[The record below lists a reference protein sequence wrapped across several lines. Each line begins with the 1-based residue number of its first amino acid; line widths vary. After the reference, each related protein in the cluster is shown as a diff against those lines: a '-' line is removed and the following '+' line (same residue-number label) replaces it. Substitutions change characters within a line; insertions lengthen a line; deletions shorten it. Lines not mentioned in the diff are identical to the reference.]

1 MKCHLLKIDLNK
13 YFHFFS
19 REKIASLVSTTDLR
33 IRIGWYIKLRWLAII
48 GVLAAIPINYALL
61 HFNVAVK
68 ELLVIVLAMAFLNLL
83 LFFLWR
89 HLQLIND
96 ISVLAFT
103 EIQIIIDLIIISLLV
118 HFSGGIQNPF
128 VFLFVIQVIL
138 SGIFFPGAILPY
150 VNAGIASILLT
161 FIALSE
167 FSGIIP
173 QYNIRGEV
181 SSVTYL
187 ITVILSFYVVS
198 FSGVYIINNSLK
210 KYQVLRR
217 IVDEKTNQLEHVIEE
232 RNKAFRFAAHELKSP
247 MVAIKSSLDLVL
259 SLHSEDMTPDT
270 KNMVLKANRRTDQII
285 NMVKEMITIS
295 QYSQGTQKQEIV
307 TVEYDEWLTNL
318 VLTFV
323 DNALKK
329 RIVLS
334 IVHLN
339 DNFVIDLDKSGLESV
354 IRNLVSNAI
363 RYTPSGGKVFVI
375 SFRKTNCFGFSV
387 KDTGIGISDEEKAN
401 IFSEFYRSKKARE
414 MEQIGTGLGLNLVK
428 EIVKI
433 NNGTITVES
442 EIDKGS
448 IFTVEFPLPNIESP
462 EFEYRLIT
470 KPNIFE

>member
-1 MKCHLLKIDLNK
+1 
-13 YFHFFS
+13 
-19 REKIASLVSTTDLR
+19 
-33 IRIGWYIKLRWLAII
+33 
-48 GVLAAIPINYALL
+48 
-61 HFNVAVK
+61 
-68 ELLVIVLAMAFLNLL
+68 
-83 LFFLWR
+83 
-89 HLQLIND
+89 
-96 ISVLAFT
+96 
-103 EIQIIIDLIIISLLV
+103 
-118 HFSGGIQNPF
+118 
-128 VFLFVIQVIL
+128 
-138 SGIFFPGAILPY
+138 
-150 VNAGIASILLT
+150 
-161 FIALSE
+161 
-167 FSGIIP
+167 
-173 QYNIRGEV
+173 
-181 SSVTYL
+181 
-187 ITVILSFYVVS
+187 
-198 FSGVYIINNSLK
+198 
-210 KYQVLRR
+210 
-217 IVDEKTNQLEHVIEE
+217 
-232 RNKAFRFAAHELKSP
+232 

-295 QYSQGTQKQEIV
+295 QYSQGTQKLEIV

-329 RIVLS
+329 KIVLS

-363 RYTPSGGKVFVI
+363 RYTPLGGKVFVI
-375 SFRKTNCFGFSV
+375 SFRKTNSFGFSV
-387 KDTGIGISDEEKAN
+387 KDTGIGISDEEKEN

-433 NNGTITVES
+433 NNGTISVES

-448 IFTVEFPLPNIESP
+448 TFTVEFPLPNIESP

>member
-1 MKCHLLKIDLNK
+1 M
-13 YFHFFS
+13 
-19 REKIASLVSTTDLR
+19 
-33 IRIGWYIKLRWLAII
+33 RWFAVI
-48 GVLAAIPINYALL
+48 GVLIAIPINFALL

-68 ELLVIVLAMAFLNLL
+68 ELLIIVFAMAFLNLL
-83 LFFLWR
+83 IFYLWR
-89 HLQLIND
+89 HLPLNND

-103 EIQIIIDLIIISLLV
+103 EIQIIIDLIIISLLI

-161 FIALSE
+161 LIALSG
-167 FSGIIP
+167 FIGFIP
-173 QYNIRGEV
+173 QYNINGEV

-187 ITVILSFYVVS
+187 ITIILSFYVVS

-210 KYQVLRR
+210 KYQALRN
-217 IVDEKTNQLEHVIEE
+217 IVDEKTNQLEHIIEE
-232 RNKAFRFAAHELKSP
+232 RNKSFRFAAHELKSP

-307 TVEYDEWLTNL
+307 IVEYDEWLTNL

-323 DNALKK
+323 DNALRKN
-329 RIVLS
+329 IVLS

-339 DNFVIDLDKSGLESV
+339 DNFIIDLDKQGLES
-354 IRNLVSNAI
+354 ILRNLVSNAI
-363 RYTPSGGKVFVI
+363 RYTPPGGKVFVI
-375 SFRKTNCFGFSV
+375 SFRKTDYFGFSV
-387 KDTGIGISDEEKAN
+387 RDTGIGISEEEKEN
-401 IFSEFYRSKKARE
+401 IFSEFYRSKKAKE

-433 NNGTITVES
+433 NNGTISVES

-462 EFEYRLIT
+462 EFEYRLTT